1 MKKSKYMGI
10 VITVLFVFSCS
21 ERTKYEKIENSKKFF
36 EKITKDN
43 GTWVHQP
50 KDTTIGYDSFTMMF
64 LMAEPDTLKGTI
76 SGLTKI
82 GDTIVF
88 WNVTEY
94 KDLKIDSVIFEQKGQ
109 MGSVKS
115 TSYFPDSI
123 IRKSN
128 FEIVYSNGA
137 AERHKD
143 TQIFL
148 NDSTILTKNE
158 IFDLESQIW
167 IKQPE
172 AIWKRSNLLDYE
184 KK

>member
-1 MKKSKYMGI
+1 MKKSKSIGI
-10 VITVLFVFSCS
+10 VISALFVFSCT
-21 ERTKYEKIENSKKFF
+21 ERTQFEKIENSKKFF

-43 GTWVHQP
+43 GTWVHYP
-50 KDTTIGYDSFTMMF
+50 KDTTVGFDSFTMMF
-64 LMAEPDTLKGTI
+64 EMPGPDTLKGTI
-76 SGLTKI
+76 FGFTQT

-94 KDLKIDSVIFEQKGQ
+94 KDPIIDSVIFVQKGQ

-128 FEIVYSNGA
+128 FEIIYSNGA

-143 TQIFL
+143 THTFL
-148 NDSTILTKNE
+148 NDSTIRTESE

-167 IKQPE
+167 IKQPK
-172 AIWKRSNLLDYE
+172 AIWKRSNN
-184 KK
+184 